1 VLAELKDVTVYT
13 DGACTG
19 NPGPG
24 GYGIVLI
31 YGEKRKEI
39 SAGYRRT
46 TNNRMEVLAAIVA
59 LETLRYPCSV
69 TIYTDS
75 QYLVNSIE
83 KGWVLGWRAKNWK
96 KADGKPAVNIDLWK
110 RILPLLEMHKVRFKW
125 VRGHAE
131 NAENNLCDEL
141 AVEAAHGKNL
151 PPDVGYEGK

>member
-1 VLAELKDVTVYT
+1 MGELKEVIIYT
-13 DGACTG
+13 DGACTN

-31 YGEKRKEI
+31 HGEKRREI
-39 SAGYRRT
+39 SAGFRRT

-59 LETLRYPCSV
+59 LETLRIPCRV

-83 KGWVLGWRAKNWK
+83 KGWVNGWRAKGWK
-96 KADGKPAVNIDLWK
+96 KADGKPAVNVDLWT
-110 RILPLLEMHKVRFKW
+110 RMLPLLEMHKVRFSW

-131 NAENNLCDEL
+131 NAENNLCDVM
-141 AVEAAHGKNL
+141 AVDAAHQKNL
-151 PPDVGYEGK
+151 PPDEGYEKK